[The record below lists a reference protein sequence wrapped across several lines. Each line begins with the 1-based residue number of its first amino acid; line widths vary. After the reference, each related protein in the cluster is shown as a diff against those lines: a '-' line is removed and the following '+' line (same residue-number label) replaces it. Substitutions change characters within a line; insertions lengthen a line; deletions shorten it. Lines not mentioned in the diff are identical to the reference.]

1 MDEKVFSMS
10 IMVII
15 GRTHV
20 KNKFV
25 LVQVM
30 DDRWEKEV
38 TEFGAI
44 NITGFRVLDFS
55 RKIVRDFID
64 VWKRDSIS
72 VGNNNTKY

>member
-1 MDEKVFSMS
+1 MDEIVLSRS

>member
-1 MDEKVFSMS
+1 MDEKVLSRS